1 MALTP
6 EYLQGLPEELEN
18 LTMQFE
24 ADIIADISRRIA
36 KAGAVTD
43 TAEYQ
48 MMLLK
53 EMGASTEY
61 LEKLIAQ
68 YTGLSDAA
76 VKQMIFDAAQTD
88 SDFYRSVYAR
98 VNRPYVP
105 FEYNEYL
112 QQLADAAVNQTCGEL
127 SNFTRSMGFSTR
139 GTDGRIY
146 FTPAADTYRVCMDK
160 AHLYTAAGMD
170 YRSACRMATAGIT
183 AAGLQFVDYASGV
196 RNHADVAVR
205 RALLTGVSQ
214 MTGQISLRNA
224 QALDTDVVEV
234 SAHAGARPDHAAWQG
249 RWFSLS
255 GKDRRYPQLAAATG
269 YGTVSGLK
277 GANCRHD
284 FYPVIPGIDEP
295 AYTEEQLRNID
306 PPPVTIDGRTYTYYE
321 AEQRQRAFERAIRKT
336 KREIIAAD
344 ASGDEELFTA
354 KSVLLRRQKEAYG
367 EFSKQAGL
375 LPRIERTGVAEYGRS
390 ISAKA
395 VWADRKANISAAAG
409 LTSDSSGG
417 KIKGKIKNAADR
429 VKEVIHDLPRRA
441 SYSELPA
448 DYRTHF
454 ESGLAGSHDIVKD
467 VVAKVRDSTN
477 YVVSDNKKSFYSSFG
492 DYVKINLERPP
503 STMAHELFHKYDAET
518 KFTQN
523 AVFDKALDKD
533 YAALKKVS
541 GGDIKQ
547 YLFDK
552 YPDAFTFNQFDGN
565 RYFKPK
571 YRGISDIISGIT
583 NDDINLGFHHEK
595 EYWEANSSRKV
606 KEAFA
611 QTGRIYYDNDPDVI
625 AMFKELF
632 PSFSHNVLIKLSK

>member
-36 KAGAVTD
+36 KAGAITD

-146 FTPAADTYRVCMDK
+146 FTPAADTYRACMDK

-249 RWFSLS
+249 KWFSLS

-344 ASGDEELFTA
+344 ASGDEEMFTA

-367 EFSKQAGL
+367 EFSKKAGL

-390 ISAKA
+390 ISARA
-395 VWADRKANISAAAG
+395 VWADRKETLKSSAAA
-409 LTSDSSGG
+409 LTTAGKSVTINAGVSTDSSPNKPLKYFSSREYRDKFKEFGDNPLVTRSMYKCARKTVEANYLSEEDEDVYLIGSLTGKKYKHNHGSGG
-417 KIKGKIKNAADR
+417 KVSFDAQSPNKVDKSFI
-429 VKEVIHDLPRRA
+429 VIHNHPNNSPLSLEDIVTA
-441 SYSELPA
+441 SSSPEINRVIA
-448 DYRTHF
+448 
-454 ESGLAGSHDIVKD
+454 ASHDGKLYYLEIGNGTRLSDYGITIEAKKANTPEWHDFEVKKW
-467 VVAKVRDSTN
+467 AYYYKQCN
-477 YVVSDNKKSFYSSFG
+477 G
-492 DYVKINLERPP
+492 DY
-503 STMAHELFHKYDAET
+503 FET
-518 KFTQN
+518 L
-523 AVFDKALDKD
+523 KALNK
-533 YAALKKVS
+533 YENYGWKV
-541 GGDIKQ
+541 G
-547 YLFDK
+547 
-552 YPDAFTFNQFDGN
+552 
-565 RYFKPK
+565 
-571 YRGISDIISGIT
+571 
-583 NDDINLGFHHEK
+583 
-595 EYWEANSSRKV
+595 
-606 KEAFA
+606 
-611 QTGRIYYDNDPDVI
+611 VI
-625 AMFKELF
+625 E
-632 PSFSHNVLIKLSK
+632 